1 MNEPRKRARGS
12 VPSARTNRPNALPPS
27 PALPTGQARAS
38 LQKARAAP
46 VPARTAAARA
56 PGDSTAV
63 QEEEEEEE
71 EEKEEAAATVV
82 VASAAAAR
90 AVVITAEGST
100 TATAMRSQ
108 SSPSCASASK
118 TARRQATIKQ
128 ALKAHKQTR
137 QRDR

>member
-71 EEKEEAAATVV
+71 EEEKEEAAATVV

-118 TARRQATIKQ
+118 TARRQATISK
-128 ALKAHKQTR
+128 H
-137 QRDR
+137 